1 MVLSFSA
8 CSKQDANSELTSGT
22 SDIASTETNE
32 ENKESES
39 TPETDNI
46 ESGTEGENPQNS
58 TPTKPTESTTTTTN
72 NKPTT
77 TTKPSNT
84 EPKDE
89 STNNKNDTPTTST
102 PTQNP
107 TEKPTEEKPYYV
119 GCELIRIDRPNT
131 TYKVN
136 GVPLLEKAYG
146 TKYVLQVGDTA
157 VFKIK
162 MSDNGAS
169 GFSIKSVWGCTAT
182 IDGNLLKIVAT
193 GGADETS
200 TYIEVDT
207 QNGKEKVKIDS
218 FVVEARNYDLVS
230 SSASMMS
237 IFEVYAIRRGL
248 SCATEGHYAFGGFFT
263 KIESK
268 VYIDIQGNLN
278 WIDEVFDSIDS
289 WVNAGYKKFTLQVVI
304 QSGYTGSGGY

>member
-89 STNNKNDTPTTST
+89 STNNKNDTPTTSI
-102 PTQNP
+102 PTQKP

-119 GCELIRIDRPNT
+119 GFNLVSIERKYTKVQVDGMHLFDKVYGKNKMLQKGDVVI
-131 TYKVN
+131 YKIN
-136 GVPLLEKAYG
+136 
-146 TKYVLQVGDTA
+146 
-157 VFKIK
+157 
-162 MSDNGAS
+162 MSDGGNTGFTLAKSPILGDYAGHTAKIEGNLIKVTANGSGSEVDIYINANDENGRQKTINLGYFNQMS
-169 GFSIKSVWGCTAT
+169 YTEDISKNEALIENILKDYGRNLGMEYVDGFSI
-182 IDGNLLKIVAT
+182 GNNNNVF
-193 GGADETS
+193 
-200 TYIEVDT
+200 VDIP
-207 QNGKEKVKIDS
+207 NNNDWLSKAIDS
-218 FVVEARNYDLVS
+218 
-230 SSASMMS
+230 
-237 IFEVYAIRRGL
+237 
-248 SCATEGHYAFGGFFT
+248 
-263 KIESK
+263 IEK
-268 VYIDIQGNLN
+268 WHKTGM
-278 WIDEVFDSIDS
+278 
-289 WVNAGYKKFTLQVVI
+289 KKFFIVVNFAEAF
-304 QSGYTGSGGY
+304 SGVAC

>member
-1 MVLSFSA
+1 MVLSLSA
-8 CSKQDANSELTSGT
+8 CNKQDANSDITSGT
-22 SDIASTETNE
+22 SDITSTETKE
-32 ENKESES
+32 ENKETES
-39 TPETDNI
+39 IPETDNT

-72 NKPTT
+72 NTPTT

-102 PTQNP
+102 PTQKP
-107 TEKPTEEKPYYV
+107 TKKPTEEKPYYV

-162 MSDNGAS
+162 MSDNGTN
-169 GFSIKSVWGCTAT
+169 GFSVEYSGGCKAE
-182 IDGNLLKIVAT
+182 IDGDLLKITAT
-193 GGADETS
+193 GGREKTDV
-200 TYIEVDT
+200 YIRVDT
-207 QNGKEKVKIDS
+207 REGKKSIQINE
-218 FVVEARNYDLVS
+218 FVINAGSHNITTTSE
-230 SSASMMS
+230 SMTQL
-237 IFEVYAIRRGL
+237 FEIYAMRKGL
-248 SCATEGHYAFGGFFT
+248 SCATEGHYAFSGFFT
-263 KIESK
+263 KIES
-268 VYIDIQGNLN
+268 DILIKIPNN
-278 WIDEVFDSIDS
+278 SDWIEESFNSIDT
-289 WVNAGYKKFTLQVVI
+289 WVNAGYKKFVLQVVL
-304 QSGYTGSGGY
+304 QDCFEGSGGY